1 MSARERA
8 SKPTASVTVGRMS
21 RRDQLGVPPFARPTA
36 PRPRIRRAIASM
48 VAAVLLLLCLLST
61 VALGTGATNIE
72 RTVIIRTSLPAIERQ
87 VMCVTCKI
95 PLQVA
100 ESPQADREREF
111 IQGLIDEGQDE
122 AQIKRALVA
131 QYGPTV
137 LALPSAHGFDLTVYL
152 VPLAVFLALLATL
165 AVLLPRWRRH
175 ARAQAGG
182 APAAPP
188 LDPAAAARLDADLA
202 RFD

>member
-1 MSARERA
+1 MRHR
-8 SKPTASVTVGRMS
+8 PWI
-21 RRDQLGVPPFARPTA
+21 LGV
-36 PRPRIRRAIASM
+36 
-48 VAAVLLLLCLLST
+48 LLLCLLPSA
-61 VALGTGATNIE
+61 ALGMGAPDAEGAGTH
-72 RTVIIRTSLPAIERQ
+72 TSLPVIERQ

-122 AQIKRALVA
+122 AQVKRSLVA

-152 VPLAVFLALLATL
+152 VPLMVFLALLATL

-175 ARAQAGG
+175 ARAQAGSVLE
-182 APAAPP
+182 APP
-188 LDPAAAARLDADLA
+188 LEPAAAARLDADLA